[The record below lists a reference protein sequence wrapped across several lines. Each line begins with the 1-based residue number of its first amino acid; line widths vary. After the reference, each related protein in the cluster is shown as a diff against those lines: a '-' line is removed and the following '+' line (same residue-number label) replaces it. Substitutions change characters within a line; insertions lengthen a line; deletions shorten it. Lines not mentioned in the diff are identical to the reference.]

1 MSNNHKQKEQII
13 NPYIIYLE
21 DIQSFMLLNSYKA
34 DQEKKI
40 NICFQ
45 VI

>member
-1 MSNNHKQKEQII
+1 MSNNHKQKEQMI
-13 NPYIIYLE
+13 NPYISYLE
-21 DIQSFMLLNSYKA
+21 DIQSFMLLNPYEA

-40 NICFQ
+40 NTCFQ